1 MRKPAM
7 IVVPLIVVALLGGCA
22 PVPDQGTNPL
32 NELDKVFD
40 LIPWAKSVAADTST
54 QQLTARVGEIRAG
67 LPSLDIPAAT
77 RTDIEARL
85 NELTESLLA
94 DPTSAGAHASELNA
108 ILDEIRAAL

>member
-22 PVPDQGTNPL
+22 PMAGQGANRL
-32 NELDKVFD
+32 NELEKVID
-40 LIPWAKSVAADTST
+40 LIPWAKSVAADASS

-77 RTDIEARL
+77 RADIEARL
-85 NELTESLLA
+85 NELAESLLA
-94 DPTSAGAHASELNA
+94 DPSSAGAHASELNA